1 MPEPIQKITVS
12 AAQSRVRLDRYLI
25 CQGFGLSRNRVQK
38 LIGSGAVLVD
48 GRQRPPGYL
57 VKPGD
62 LVEVKKESL
71 APAKQQLS
79 AQDIPLRIIHEDNQL
94 MVIDK
99 PAGMVVHPAAGN
111 YQGTLVN
118 ALLHHARQLSQI
130 GGKERPGI
138 LHRLDKETSGLLL
151 VAKTDR
157 AHALLARQ
165 LEARKITRRYL
176 AVVWGSMGE
185 PAGTISAPI
194 GRSAFD
200 RKKMGVTQL
209 RGRPAVTHYR
219 VINDRRIASLI
230 ELKLETGRTH
240 QIRVHLSH
248 LGHPVL
254 GDPDYGGRGR
264 DLIAR
269 FALKQAGLAQDL
281 LEAMP
286 RQALHAAVLGFVH
299 PETGRYLE
307 FSSPV
312 PGDMSKLLQLLGVD
326 FS

>member
-1 MPEPIQKITVS
+1 MAEQIQQITVS
-12 AAQSRVRLDRYLI
+12 ATQSRVRLDRYLI

-38 LIGSGAVLVD
+38 LIESGAVLVNEK
-48 GRQRPPGYL
+48 QRPPGYL

-71 APAKQQLS
+71 SLPKKDLV
-79 AQDIPLRIIHEDNQL
+79 AQDIPLKIVYEDDHL

-118 ALLHHARQLSQI
+118 ALLHHSRKLSQV

-151 VAKTDR
+151 AAKTDR
-157 AHALLARQ
+157 AHTLLARQ
-165 LEARKITRRYL
+165 LEARKINRRYL
-176 AVVWGSMGE
+176 AVIWGSLGE

-200 RKKMGVTQL
+200 RKKMGVTPL

-219 VINDRRIASLI
+219 IINDRRIASLI

-264 DLIAR
+264 DLISK
-269 FALKQAGLAQDL
+269 FALKQAGLAQAL
-281 LEAMP
+281 LEVMP
-286 RQALHAAVLGFVH
+286 RQALHAAVLGFIH
-299 PETGRYLE
+299 PLDGRYLE
-307 FSSPV
+307 FASPLPDDIRQV
-312 PGDMSKLLQLLGVD
+312 LRLIGAD
-326 FS
+326 FA